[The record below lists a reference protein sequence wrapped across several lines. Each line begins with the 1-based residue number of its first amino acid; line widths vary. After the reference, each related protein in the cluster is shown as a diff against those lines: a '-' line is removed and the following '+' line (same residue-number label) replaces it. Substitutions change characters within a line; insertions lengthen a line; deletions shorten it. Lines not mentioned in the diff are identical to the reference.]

1 MFCYLTKHVTVKIS
15 ELIFSSDCHAVAFHH
30 FTFVAAGTMES
41 AEPRKFNI
49 VVFGAS
55 GFTGQFVVEE
65 IARTMDTEARF
76 TWAVAGRDMTKLQA
90 VLSTASEV
98 TGN

>member
-1 MFCYLTKHVTVKIS
+1 
-15 ELIFSSDCHAVAFHH
+15 
-30 FTFVAAGTMES
+30 MEP
-41 AEPRKFNI
+41 AEPRKFSI

-65 IARTMDTEARF
+65 IARTMDSEVNF

-90 VLSTASEV
+90 VLSTASKV
-98 TGN
+98 TGD